1 MKIEYVDMLY
11 ENYLRIE
18 RDHVDISRALSV
30 KRSWK
35 HDSDIFAS
43 VIMLKSFLGSAP
55 PFVEKPATA
64 ATSLVHETSKELYTF
79 SPPPPQ

>member
-1 MKIEYVDMLY
+1 MKIEYVDMLDQK
-11 ENYLRIE
+11 YLRIE
-18 RDHVDISRALSV
+18 KDHIDISQALSV
-30 KRSWK
+30 KRSLK

-64 ATSLVHETSKELYTF
+64 ATSLAHETSKELYTF
-79 SPPPPQ
+79 STAPPQ